1 MRYRNIPVSES
12 TWERLRDYK
21 MAGATF
27 DEVVLELMKSVP
39 LEAVAERVVKEH
51 YERARTFEGRPWR
64 SVVRRR

>member
-1 MRYRNIPVSES
+1 
-12 TWERLRDYK
+12 